1 MAGDGTVGDVRSGDE
16 IRSVDDARLIGAVR
30 RKLLVVG
37 IDGLRW
43 DRVEASGARRLL
55 ELRRA
60 GVFAPSL
67 LPIGYGAESV
77 SGPGWSTVATGAWPS
92 KHGVRDNA
100 FNGKRFDRYPD
111 FLTRMTRAGLST
123 VAIVDWP
130 PLAAEGV
137 FSREVGVL
145 LDGDG
150 EERGYLSEDRR
161 LTDATV
167 RLLGNDDP
175 DAIFLYLGS
184 VDVMGH
190 ACGAASTEYL
200 EMIRAVDDCLASVLD
215 AIAARP
221 SRTAEDW
228 LVVITTDHGHLD
240 AGGHGGTGEPER
252 RVFILFHGD
261 GIGPAEVDD
270 TSLVDLAATALEHV
284 GLPMPAELDGT
295 ALGGMLRNPSQP
307 RRERA
312 TNTGRGTVTS

>member
-1 MAGDGTVGDVRSGDE
+1 MNGDGRRVSDVRSGGE
-16 IRSVDDARLIGAVR
+16 VR

-67 LPIGYGAESV
+67 LPIGYEAETV
-77 SGPGWSTVATGAWPS
+77 SGPGWATVSTGVWPR

-100 FNGKRFDRYPD
+100 FNGKRFDRYPG
-111 FLTRMTRAGLST
+111 FLTRMARAGLST

-137 FSREVGVL
+137 FSQEVGVL

-161 LTDATV
+161 LTDSAV
-167 RLLGNDDP
+167 RLLGTDDP
-175 DAIFLYLGS
+175 DAVFLYLGS

-190 ACGAASTEYL
+190 ACGAASVEYL

-221 SRTAEDW
+221 SRTSEHW
-228 LVVITTDHGHLD
+228 LIIVTTDHGHLD
-240 AGGHGGTGEPER
+240 AGGHGGTAEPER
-252 RVFILFHGD
+252 RVFLLFNGD
-261 GIGPAEVDD
+261 GIGAAHVDD

-284 GLPMPAELDGT
+284 GLPVPAELDGT
-295 ALGGMLRNPSQP
+295 SLGGMLRNPSQP